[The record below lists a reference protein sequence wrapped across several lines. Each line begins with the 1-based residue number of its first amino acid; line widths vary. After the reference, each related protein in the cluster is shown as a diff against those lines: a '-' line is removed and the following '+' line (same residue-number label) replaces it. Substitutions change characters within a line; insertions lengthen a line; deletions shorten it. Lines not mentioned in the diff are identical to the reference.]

1 MELTETIEM
10 SPITLVVPSDVRVV
24 GHSTIQPA
32 LPDGLE
38 INEQNGEIRGT
49 PTEVSPRTE
58 YTISVMTTRGM
69 ENTTLVLEI
78 TSRRMRLLMEFG
90 LVW

>member
-1 MELTETIEM
+1 MEI

-24 GHSTIQPA
+24 GRSTIQPA
-32 LPDGLE
+32 LPNGLE
-38 INEQNGEIRGT
+38 INERDGEIRGT

-58 YTISVMTTRGM
+58 YTITVMTTRGM
-69 ENTTLVLEI
+69 ENTTLVLEVA
-78 TSRRMRLLMEFG
+78 SKRMRLFIEFG